1 MSSKHGHGHGNA
13 VATSKGS
20 GMSMGGSG
28 VTGSAKK
35 IVALVVALFAVMV
48 FVPHIGPLFD
58 LAGQLGGALL
68 QIIGAVVNVLQ
79 MIGNALGAVG
89 GQQ

>member
-1 MSSKHGHGHGNA
+1 MSSRHGHGNA

-28 VTGSAKK
+28 VVGGAKK
-35 IVALVVALFAVMV
+35 IVALVIGLFVVMV
-48 FVPHIGPLFD
+48 FVPHIGQLFD
-58 LAGQLGGALL
+58 LAGQAGGAIM
-68 QIIGAVVNVLQ
+68 QIVGAVVNVLE
-79 MIGNALGAVG
+79 MIGNALASVG